1 MIMANEIKMEAEYRG
16 YQIKWN
22 DVWYFSIYAK
32 GFEIARGI
40 VSLSECQE
48 WIDEREKQQFKRM
61 PVLYNFRYGHERR
74 QGEATSVVDDHHVWI
89 VSGNDRQKASI
100 LKVWLDVPENRKALE
115 EIKAKRQQVD
125 QLVAEIEQ
133 IESSTKRLTAEMM
146 VE

>member
-1 MIMANEIKMEAEYRG
+1 
-16 YQIKWN
+16 
-22 DVWYFSIYAK
+22 
-32 GFEIARGI
+32 
-40 VSLSECQE
+40 
-48 WIDEREKQQFKRM
+48 
-61 PVLYNFRYGHERR
+61 
-74 QGEATSVVDDHHVWI
+74 VWI